1 MKKIFVIFTVITVA
15 VVALASLFASASPDG
30 LEWVAGKLGFL
41 NVAIESPLKAAMP
54 DYAVAGISSP
64 FWSSFLAG
72 ISGIGIISAVFFLIN
87 LIYILFVN
95 KKAGGHIGPPLRK

>member
-1 MKKIFVIFTVITVA
+1 MKKTFFIFAAITIL
-15 VVALASLFASASPDG
+15 VVALASLFASVSPDG
-30 LEWVAGKLGFL
+30 LEWVAEKLGFIGI
-41 NVAIESPLKAAMP
+41 ATESPLKAAMP

-87 LIYILFVN
+87 FIL
-95 KKAGGHIGPPLRK
+95 KKGRTN